1 MRSTLVASILRFGN
15 LLLSSTN
22 IIIGFSLFVY
32 ILTHNSGSAVA
43 RAFCALM
50 AFVSIVY
57 VVDVS
62 VANVN
67 TATLAENWLRLQW
80 VGVAFVPA
88 AYLHFSDALLRT
100 TGSLSRWR
108 RVGTLIGYLLG
119 AISLALV
126 LFTDLIVI
134 GVAQMDHIYH
144 LLAGPFFWLF
154 ATVYVMMALNGW
166 LNIRMARNRCLTST
180 SRRRMSY
187 LMLAFVAPTVSAFPY
202 LLIPATGQHLSIN
215 FIYLLTLMGNLGI
228 ALMTVVIGY
237 IVAYQGVLLPDR
249 VIKHSMMHYL
259 LRGPLVAIM
268 VVVIMLTIP
277 RVEHIWGLP
286 RNTILIITVAASVVV
301 LQLLVNV
308 AKPAIDLL
316 LYRKDRKEVAWIQ
329 TLDERLFTTT
339 DLEQLLENTLIA
351 LVDLLRVPSGFVVTM
366 EGSTASIRV
375 FCGPKEE
382 TKTFL
387 AQSSLPQLMDLLSKS
402 RQQEGTLF
410 NDDFVA
416 ADGYW
421 LMPLRSPSEH
431 TTLGILGLPAAA
443 SKPSFSAKDLEA
455 AHNLVQ
461 RAELALE
468 DMRLQ
473 QRVFAVLQGMR
484 SELDQLQ
491 EWRSSPLYV
500 GEDTLQHF
508 EMNPIHSTSFTE
520 IVKDALGEFWGG
532 PKLTQSPLLRM
543 QLVRERLSEHDGVPA
558 KAVRAVLKEAIEKLK
573 PEGKR
578 SMTSTEWTIYN
589 ILDLKFIQGKRIR
602 DIAHQLAMS
611 ESDFYRKQ
619 RVAIA
624 QVADILVRMEHGEKK
639 QAKGE

>member
-1 MRSTLVASILRFGN
+1 MSSTLVTSILRFGN
-15 LLLSSTN
+15 LILASIN
-22 IIIGFSLFVY
+22 IIIGFSLFAY
-32 ILTHNSGSAVA
+32 ILTHNFRSAVA

-50 AFVSIVY
+50 AFVTIVY

-62 VANVN
+62 VANIN
-67 TATLAENWLRLQW
+67 RITLAENWLRSQW
-80 VGVAFVPA
+80 VGIAFVPA

-108 RVGTLIGYLLG
+108 RIGTLIGYLLG
-119 AISLALV
+119 GTSLILV
-126 LFTDLIVI
+126 LFTDLIVKGI
-134 GVAQMDHIYH
+134 AQMDHIYH
-144 LLAGPFFWLF
+144 LVAGPFFWLF

-166 LNIRMARNRCLTST
+166 SNIRMARNRCLTST

-187 LMLAFVAPTVSAFPY
+187 LMLAFVAPSVGAFPY

-215 FIYLLTLMGNLGI
+215 FIYLLNLVGNLGI

-249 VIKHSMMHYL
+249 VIKHNMMHFL
-259 LRGPLVAIM
+259 LRGPLVAIL

-277 RVEHIWGLP
+277 RVEHIGGLP
-286 RNTILIITVAASVVV
+286 RNTILIITVATSVVV

-351 LVDLLRVPSGFVVTM
+351 LADLLRVPSSFVVTM

-375 FCGPKEE
+375 FCGPREE
-382 TKTFL
+382 ARSFL
-387 AQSSLPQLMDLLSKS
+387 SKSSMPQLMDLLSKS
-402 RQQEGTLF
+402 RQQEDAIVD
-410 NDDFVA
+410 DDFVA

-421 LMPLRSPSEH
+421 LLPLRSPSEH
-431 TTLGILGLPAAA
+431 TTLGILGFRAADR
-443 SKPSFSAKDLEA
+443 KPSFSPQDLEA

-520 IVKDALGEFWGG
+520 IVKDALGDLWGG
-532 PKLTQSPLLRM
+532 PKLSQSPLLRM
-543 QLVRERLSEHDGVPA
+543 QLVRERLGDHDGVPA
-558 KAVRAVLKEAIEKLK
+558 KAVRAVLKEAIEKLR

-602 DIAHQLAMS
+602 DIAQQLAMS

-639 QAKGE
+639 QIEKE

>member
-1 MRSTLVASILRFGN
+1 MSPTTVASILRFGN
-15 LLLSSTN
+15 LILSSVN
-22 IIIGFSLFVY
+22 IIIGFSLFAY
-32 ILTHNSGSAVA
+32 ILTHNFRNAVA

-50 AFVSIVY
+50 AFISIVY
-57 VVDVS
+57 VVDVN

-67 TATLAENWLRLQW
+67 TATSAEDWLRFQW
-80 VGVAFVPA
+80 MGIAFVPA

-108 RVGTLIGYLLG
+108 HIGTLIGYLLG
-119 AISLALV
+119 ALSLTLV
-126 LFTDLIVI
+126 LFTDLIVM
-134 GVAQMDHIYH
+134 GVAQMDNIYH
-144 LLAGPFFWLF
+144 LVAGPFFWLF
-154 ATVYVMMALNGW
+154 AIVYVTMALNGW
-166 LNIRMARNRCLTST
+166 LNIGMARNRCLTST

-187 LMLAFVAPTVSAFPY
+187 LMLAFVAPMVSAFPY
-202 LLIPATGQHLSIN
+202 LLIPATGQYLSIN
-215 FIYLLTLMGNLGI
+215 FIHLLTLVGNLGI

-249 VIKHSMMHYL
+249 VIKHNMMHFL

-268 VVVIMLTIP
+268 VIVIMLTVP

-286 RNTILIITVAASVVV
+286 RDTILIITVAGSVVV

-351 LVDLLRVPSGFVVTM
+351 LVDLLRVPSAFVVTM

-382 TKTFL
+382 AKSFL
-387 AQSSLPQLMDLLSKS
+387 SKSSLPQLMDLLSKS
-402 RQQEGTLF
+402 RQQEETIT
-410 NDDFVA
+410 NEDFIA
-416 ADGYW
+416 ADGYR
-421 LMPLRSPSEH
+421 LLPLRSPSEH
-431 TTLGILGLPAAA
+431 TTLGILGFRATAN
-443 SKPSFSAKDLEA
+443 KTSFSTQDLGA

-508 EMNPIHSTSFTE
+508 EMNPIHSNSFTE

-532 PKLTQSPLLRM
+532 PKLSQSPLLRM
-543 QLVRERLSEHDGVPA
+543 QLVRERLSDHDGVPA

-624 QVADILVRMEHGEKK
+624 QVADILVRMEHGGKEG
-639 QAKGE
+639 AGGE

>member
-1 MRSTLVASILRFGN
+1 MSSTSITSILKLGN
-15 LLLSSTN
+15 LILSSAN
-22 IIIGFSLFVY
+22 VIIGFSLFVY
-32 ILTHNSGSAVA
+32 ILTHNLRSAVA

-50 AFVSIVY
+50 AFITIVY

-67 TATLAENWLRLQW
+67 TPSLAENWLRLQW
-80 VGVAFVPA
+80 VGIAFVPA

-108 RVGTLIGYLLG
+108 RVGIWVGYLLG
-119 AISLALV
+119 LVSLVLV
-126 LFTDLIVI
+126 LFTDLIVT
-134 GVAQMDHIYH
+134 GVARMDHIYH
-144 LLAGPFFWLF
+144 LLAGPFFWVF
-154 ATVYVMMALNGW
+154 AVVYTMMALNGW
-166 LNIRMARNRCLTST
+166 LNIRMARNRCVTST
-180 SRRRMSY
+180 SRRRMGY
-187 LMLAFVAPTVSAFPY
+187 LMLAFVAPSVGAFPY
-202 LLIPATGQHLSIN
+202 LLIPATEQYLSAN
-215 FIYLLTLMGNLGI
+215 FIYLLNLAGNLGV

-249 VIKHSMMHYL
+249 VIKHNMMHYL
-259 LRGPLVAIM
+259 FRGPLVAIL
-268 VVVIMLTIP
+268 VIVIMLTIP
-277 RVEHIWGLP
+277 RVDHIWGLP
-286 RNTILIITVAASVVV
+286 RDTVLITTVAASVVV

-316 LYRKDRKEVAWIQ
+316 LYRRDRKEVAWIQ
-329 TLDERLFTTT
+329 TLDERLLTTT

-351 LVDLLRVPSGFVVTM
+351 LADLLRVPSGFVVTM

-382 TKTFL
+382 AKTFL
-387 AQSSLPQLMDLLSKS
+387 SQSSLPQLMELLSKS
-402 RQQEGTLF
+402 RQQEDKVT

-421 LMPLRSPSEH
+421 LVPLRSPTEH
-431 TTLGILGLPAAA
+431 TTLGILGFRAAA
-443 SKPSFSAKDLEA
+443 SEPSFSTQDLEA
-455 AHNLVQ
+455 AQNLVQ
-461 RAELALE
+461 RGELALE

-473 QRVFAVLQGMR
+473 QGIFAVLHGMR

-532 PKLTQSPLLRM
+532 PKLSQSPLLRTH
-543 QLVRERLSEHDGVPA
+543 LVRQRLSEHDGVPA
-558 KAVRAVLKEAIEKLK
+558 KAVRAVLKEAIEKLR
-573 PEGKR
+573 PDGKR

-602 DIAHQLAMS
+602 DITQQLAMS

-624 QVADILVRMEHGEKK
+624 QVADILVRMEHGEKE
-639 QAKGE
+639 QIEEE